1 MAKFEIQSDL
11 ESIFSGTVNVEDKAD
26 NSNVV
31 QGDGATDVTHNDS
44 NKVSQVNL
52 TDNDIIDEL
61 FGLSDNIKSSDKTKN
76 TDNKNNKEDS
86 TVEKKVD
93 SKKNA
98 DNAQTSDSSSSPFV
112 QLAKV
117 LSESGIIAETND
129 EDLNKLVSEKGNTV
143 DVIVSLAERKI
154 DDIIKEYKKSAEE
167 DYKLFLDARENGV
180 ALNEFTDISS
190 KINKYKN
197 ITDEQLE
204 KDEDLCASIIRQD
217 FKSKGISDEEINDDI
232 EAYTDTNKLLAKAKT
247 SLRNVRSNLDKEFN
261 TLKENARKKETDEL
275 ENYNRQREDFK
286 KLVNDTDEL
295 LPNIKLNSNL
305 KKKIIDNVLEPYS
318 KTRDGQSVNKI
329 EAKRLEDPAKFVAIQ
344 ALLVEM
350 GVFDGKGLDK
360 MTKFSKTDTAKELEK
375 ILSGSDN
382 KSGTQQT
389 NTNKKVTSWSSL
401 VK

>member
-143 DVIVSLAERKI
+143 EVIVSLAEKRI
-154 DDIIKEYKKSAEE
+154 DDIINEYKKNAEE
-167 DYKLFLDARENGV
+167 DYKLFLDARENGIE
-180 ALNEFTDISS
+180 LNEFTDISS
-190 KINKYKN
+190 KINKYKS
-197 ITDEQLE
+197 ITDKQLE
-204 KDEDLCASIIRQD
+204 EDEDLCASIIRQD
-217 FKSKGISDEEINDDI
+217 FKNKGISDEEINDDI

-247 SLRNVRSNLDKEFN
+247 SLRNVRNSLDKEFN
-261 TLKENARKKETDEL
+261 TLKENAKAREQKELAD
-275 ENYNRQREDFK
+275 YNTQRENFK
-286 KLVNDTDEL
+286 KLINDTDEL
-295 LPNIKLNSNL
+295 LPSIKLNANL
-305 KKKIIDNVLEPYS
+305 KKKIIDNVLEPYA
-318 KTRDGQSVNKI
+318 KTKDGQSINKI

-360 MTKFSKTDTAKELEK
+360 MTKFSKTDAAKELEK

-389 NTNKKVTSWSSL
+389 NTNKKVISWSSL